1 MWITKHKVKI
11 IFYYYSNESD
21 FASLSPLLST
31 QKCIAEKE
39 VGLCEKKTK
48 LIKKKMETKVNPGT
62 KQKVEALTF
71 VQ

>member
-39 VGLCEKKTK
+39 VGLCENKKTK
-48 LIKKKMETKVNPGT
+48 LIKKKMETKVNPRNKT
-62 KQKVEALTF
+62 KRRLRL
-71 VQ
+71 